1 VRKARGGLAI
11 RWHGGELTD
20 AARARRLKQKGGVVW
35 LTGLSGSGK
44 STVAR
49 ALEKALVERGV
60 HAAVLDGDN
69 LRHGLNRDAEL
80 LRAAGHTPRAA
91 RRFGLGF
98 SAEDRRENIRRA
110 AEAAALFARNNVLA
124 LVALISPFRADRAAA
139 RALAPRR
146 FLEIHC
152 AAPLSVCEARDP
164 KGLYKKARA
173 GVLRQF
179 TGLTSPYE
187 PPRRP
192 DLTLATGTEPLER
205 SVDRLLRLLKRRRF
219 F

>member
-1 VRKARGGLAI
+1 MDGADEAVRPDDNRRRQEERAI
-11 RWHGGELTD
+11 G
-20 AARARRLKQKGGVVW
+20 
-35 LTGLSGSGK
+35 
-44 STVAR
+44 
-49 ALEKALVERGV
+49 
-60 HAAVLDGDN
+60 
-69 LRHGLNRDAEL
+69 
-80 LRAAGHTPRAA
+80 
-91 RRFGLGF
+91 
-98 SAEDRRENIRRA
+98 
-110 AEAAALFARNNVLA
+110 
-124 LVALISPFRADRAAA
+124 RADRAAA